1 MVYELMATSVYF
13 NNYNSSPEQRLV
25 EDLMLETIKINGV
38 DCYYIPNI
46 NEAARDL
53 LYGEDPL
60 KKFTSAYPLELY
72 ITNVDGYEG
81 EREFFSKFG
90 LEIRNNMSVIV
101 AKRTFARWVP
111 QDRYVRPREGD
122 LIYIPFFSQTGE
134 MYEIKY
140 VNYSEAFYVLG
151 NKFPYFYKLEL
162 EKFKYSQETIDVG
175 IDDIDNTVVEEAY
188 TISLAANTSTI
199 SGNFV
204 VGELV
209 TAGSSQ
215 GTVTY
220 WNKAQ
225 GILKI
230 TDILGTFASNVVV
243 TGNTSNAHFTTTGV
257 PDTLLDPQER
267 EMYDNKIIQNE
278 ANVIMDFSESN
289 PFGDIT

>member
-1 MVYELMATSVYF
+1 MATSVYF
-13 NNYNSSPEQRLV
+13 NNYNSAPEQRLV
-25 EDLMLETIKINGV
+25 EDLMLETIKMNGV

-46 NEAARDL
+46 NESARDL

-60 KKFTSAYPLELY
+60 KKFTAAYPLELY

-122 LIYIPFFSQTGE
+122 LIYIPFLSQTGE

-175 IDDIDNTVVEEAY
+175 IPSIDDTVVDEAY
-188 TISLAANTSTI
+188 TISLVVNTATGNGNFIVGESIIANT
-199 SGNFV
+199 
-204 VGELV
+204 
-209 TAGSSQ
+209 AH
-215 GTVTY
+215 GTVTS
-220 WNKAQ
+220 WDKSD
-225 GILKI
+225 GILKV
-230 TDILGTFASNVVV
+230 TDITGTFANNVLVS
-243 TGNTSNAHFTTTGV
+243 GNTSNATYTTSTT
-257 PDTLLDPQER
+257 PDPLLDPQER
-267 EMYDNKIIQNE
+267 EMYDNKIIQTE
-278 ANVIMDFSESN
+278 ANIIMDFSETN
-289 PFGDIT
+289 PFGDIS